1 MSRSILHR
9 LSVAMWLVVGTVFSS
24 TTLPKAQTEGV
35 PKNVDI
41 AVEVLDGRNGKPI
54 PNQRVLV
61 FVGASSEAAK
71 SHAEHMDVTTDNDGL
86 GTLSVHP
93 DQTQWI
99 QVWAD
104 GRVLCY
110 PDPNQSSF
118 SVDKIMS
125 AGIVTPNS
133 CSEVV
138 KDPMPGHLIIFAR
151 PARFMEKMRR

>member
-9 LSVAMWLVVGTVFSS
+9 LPVAMCLLGAVFPSAA
-24 TTLPKAQTEGV
+24 LLKAQTDGV
-35 PKNVDI
+35 PKSVDI
-41 AVEVLDGRNGKPI
+41 SVQVLDGRNGKPI

-61 FVGASSEAAK
+61 FVGGSSEAAK
-71 SHAEHMDVTTDNDGL
+71 SHAEHTDLTTDKDGL
-86 GTLSVHP
+86 GSLRVHP

-118 SVDKIMS
+118 SVNTIMS
-125 AGIVTPNS
+125 AGVVTPNS
-133 CSEVV
+133 CSELV
-138 KDPMPGHLIIFAR
+138 KEAVPGHLIIFAR
-151 PARFMEKMRR
+151 PARFMEKMKR